1 MLARLQT
8 FSLFGIDAV
17 PVDVEVDVSAGSL
30 PATVLVGL
38 PDTAIRESTHRVAR
52 AMVNSGFNRPNDRIV
67 VNLAPAEL
75 PKQAATFD
83 LPITLGILA
92 GSGQFSSERLRDY
105 AVVGELSL
113 EGSTRPARGA
123 LSIAMAAA
131 RQRREADRDAH
142 PLKGVVVPAASATE
156 AAVVADIEVIPVSSL
171 TEAVQFFAGDL
182 QIPPAPPRVDE
193 WFERFAAHDV
203 DFADVR
209 GQEAA
214 KRAIC
219 VAAAGSHNCLML
231 GPPGGGKT
239 MLAKR
244 IPTILPPLSAA
255 ESIETTRIYS
265 ALGLLQ
271 PGQPL
276 VATRPF
282 RAPHHTISEAGLVGG
297 RSVPMPGEISLAHN
311 GVLFLDELPEF
322 NRRTL
327 EVLRQPLEDGGV
339 TIARAKSTTRFP
351 AEFMLV
357 AALNPCPCGYRGDPR
372 RECQCSV
379 PQIEKYMGKISGPLV
394 DRIDI
399 HLEVPAVPFRELA
412 ASRAGTSSAQLRET
426 VLAARRRQ
434 AERFAG
440 SATRANARMTSRE
453 IRAHCRLEPPAVEL
467 VRAAVADLGLSARA
481 HDKILRVARTIAD
494 LDDADAIGCAH
505 VSEAINYRLL
515 DRGLWT

>member
-17 PVDVEVDVSAGSL
+17 PVDVEVDVSGGAL
-30 PATVLVGL
+30 PATVLVGM
-38 PDTAIRESTHRVAR
+38 PDAAIRESTHRVAR
-52 AMVNSGFNRPNDRIV
+52 AMVNSGFTRPNDRIV

-92 GSGQFSSERLRDY
+92 GSGQFSSERLHDY

-131 RQRREADRDAH
+131 RQRGER

-156 AAVVADIEVIPVSSL
+156 AAVVEDIEIIPVESL
-171 TEAVQFFAGDL
+171 TEAVQFFTGDL
-182 QIPPAPPRVDE
+182 EIPPAPPRVAE
-193 WFERFAAHDV
+193 WFDRFASYDV

-214 KRAIC
+214 KRAVC
-219 VAAAGSHNCLML
+219 VAAAGMHNCLMV

-244 IPTILPPLSAA
+244 VPTILPQLTSA

-265 ALGLLQ
+265 ALGLLH

-276 VATRPF
+276 LATRPF

-297 RSVPMPGEISLAHN
+297 RSIPMPGEISLAHN

-327 EVLRQPLEDGGV
+327 EVLRQPLEDGAV
-339 TIARAKSTTRFP
+339 TISRAKTTTRFP
-351 AEFMLV
+351 ADFMLV

-372 RECQCSV
+372 RQCQCTA
-379 PQIEKYMGKISGPLV
+379 PQIERYMSKVSGPLV

-399 HLEVPAVPFRELA
+399 HLEVPAVPFRELSA
-412 ASRAGTSSAQLRET
+412 RRPGTSSTEMREA
-426 VLAARRRQ
+426 VLAARLRQ
-434 AERFAG
+434 AKRFEACG
-440 SATRANARMTSRE
+440 TRSNARMTSRQ
-453 IRAHCRLEPPAVEL
+453 IREYCRLEPAAAEL
-467 VRAAVADLGLSARA
+467 LRAAVSDLGLSARA
-481 HDKILRVARTIAD
+481 HDKVLRVARTVAD
-494 LDDADAIGCAH
+494 LDAADTISCVH

-515 DRGLWT
+515 DRGLWQ